1 MGNALSMLILAGAC
15 AAPAAAHDLPVTFER
30 VALRQPPAGAEP
42 PAEPAQAET
51 AHVETTL
58 DGGSGTVEFG
68 ATGSQWV
75 GLGFGAASNGDNL
88 DMNLYG
94 RYEYFI
100 AQDIEMIGEL
110 GVWNYDQAG
119 KDATGF
125 NTSFVMRYH
134 WYHKGRWTMYVDGGI
149 GLLFSTDPVNRSGS
163 DEGSSFNFTPR
174 FGGGFTRAIGSQGA
188 RMEVGLRWA
197 HVSNARIG
205 GNNDNPGRDGLM
217 LYAGI
222 ILPF

>member
-1 MGNALSMLILAGAC
+1 MLTLAGAC
-15 AAPAAAHDLPVTFER
+15 AAPAFAANELSVAFEP
-30 VALRQPPAGAEP
+30 VALHQPEPQPA
-42 PAEPAQAET
+42 AEPAP
-51 AHVETTL
+51 VETTL
-58 DGGSGTVEFG
+58 DPRSGGVEFG
-68 ATGSQWV
+68 AAGTSWIGI
-75 GLGFGAASNGDNL
+75 GFGGATGGDNL
-88 DMNLYG
+88 DTNLYG

-100 AQDIEMIGEL
+100 AKDISVIGEL
-110 GVWNYDQAG
+110 GVWNFDQEG

-125 NTSFVMRYH
+125 NTSFVLRYH
-134 WYHKGRWTMYVDGGI
+134 WYNEGPWTLYVDGGI

-163 DEGSSFNFTPR
+163 DEGTSFNFTPR
-174 FGGGFTRAIGSQGA
+174 FGGGVTRAIGDQGA
-188 RMEVGLRWA
+188 RVEVGLRWA